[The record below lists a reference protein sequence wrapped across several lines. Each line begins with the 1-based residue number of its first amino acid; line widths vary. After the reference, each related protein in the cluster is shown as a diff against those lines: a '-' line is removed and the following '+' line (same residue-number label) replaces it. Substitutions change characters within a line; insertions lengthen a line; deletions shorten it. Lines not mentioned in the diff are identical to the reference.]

1 MTGREKGQ
9 EVTDPKNPHGIA
21 PDDET
26 RALDDNDPAPSV
38 DGLLD
43 QIGKALGV
51 DTDAGWGAIN
61 DAGKGLQ
68 RQRAEQAQAM
78 KREANIFRDTFS
90 SPTGRECLRI
100 MTEMTID
107 AAAYP
112 SEAML
117 PIDAI
122 TALTIAH
129 DAQVKFVRSI
139 YQAIAVA
146 NNREAATRTVT

>member
-1 MTGREKGQ
+1 MTQ
-9 EVTDPKNPHGIA
+9 NNPHGIE
-21 PDDET
+21 PDAET
-26 RALDDNDPAPSV
+26 RAIDELDQAPSI
-38 DGLLD
+38 DGMMAEISKM
-43 QIGKALGV
+43 IGG

-61 DAGKGLQ
+61 DAGKGLHK
-68 RQRAEQAQAM
+68 QRAEQQRAM

-90 SPTGRECLRI
+90 TPAGRECLRI

-122 TALTIAH
+122 TALVIAH
-129 DAQVKFVRSI
+129 DAQVKFVRAI
-139 YQAIAVA
+139 YQAIATA
-146 NNREAATRTVT
+146 DNREAETRTGS